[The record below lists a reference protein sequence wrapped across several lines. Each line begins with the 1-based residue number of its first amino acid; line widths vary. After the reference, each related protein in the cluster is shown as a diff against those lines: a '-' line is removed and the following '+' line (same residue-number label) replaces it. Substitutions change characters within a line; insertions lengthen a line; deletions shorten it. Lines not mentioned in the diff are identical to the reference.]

1 MHSEETTAVLT
12 ANEPPN
18 GTKLIVQKGGD
29 WVVVLRDDDAA
40 RSWDAY
46 EGDRWFEGMDHNHE
60 PMSLHQHVKDAD
72 AVYALGEKLAEFRR
86 AAINTDQ

>member
-1 MHSEETTAVLT
+1 MSSHSPAVTAALT

-18 GTKLIVQKGGD
+18 GTKLVVEKGGD

-46 EGDRWFEGMDHNHE
+46 EGDRWFEGVDRNTE
-60 PMSLHQHVKDAD
+60 PMSLYQHLKYAD
-72 AVYALGEKLAEFRR
+72 AVYALGEKLADF
-86 AAINTDQ
+86 T